1 MGDGD
6 RDAAAVRTSEAW
18 KGILFRRRQ
27 FGERFTVSWTKEGAP
42 EEIFSAIQAEKK

>member
-18 KGILFRRRQ
+18 KGILFRGRHS
-27 FGERFTVSWTKEGAP
+27 ER
-42 EEIFSAIQAEKK
+42 

>member
-18 KGILFRRRQ
+18 KGILFLFRGRHS
-27 FGERFTVSWTKEGAP
+27 ER
-42 EEIFSAIQAEKK
+42 